1 MDGGIGA
8 SATMIAAIGARVVTA
23 AGIAVRTV
31 AAIGVTTG
39 AIMTGATTVRAA
51 AVSSL
56 KSAHDLGCVIRMAGA
71 MNFASD

>member
-8 SATMIAAIGARVVTA
+8 SATMIAAIGARAATV

-31 AAIGVTTG
+31 VAIGVTTG

-56 KSAHDLGCVIRMAGA
+56 KSAHDLGCLIQDGGCDEFR
-71 MNFASD
+71 